1 MSRVFKIIKVHWN
14 LLDVM
19 YKFLTIFYIIILTMM
34 AQLDY
39 RVIKEDIEYYINT
52 NKYVNFS
59 STISQSLSLM
69 MYCIIFYTFF
79 IRRDPIVKK
88 YRKYYNRDFFV
99 QLPILKKD
107 LLKGK
112 FLLYIVASIPALFVI
127 ITFITLNIYYG
138 QTNVVSAYSGLLVL
152 LFFLWFLAASISN
165 LFEEIYTGRFSI
177 FKFLDMAFILIIN
190 FYIIYSFTSKLID
203 FGTIANDAIMYN
215 SLGEQLAPVL
225 KMCRYIGGA
234 WGIPTI
240 IIAIILSYFIS
251 CKLPI
256 FILGKKEKVK

>member
-14 LLDVM
+14 LLDGL

-39 RVIKEDIEYYINT
+39 KVIKGDIEYYINT

-59 STISQSLSLM
+59 STISQSLSLISF
-69 MYCIIFYTFF
+69 CIILYTFF
-79 IRRDPIVKK
+79 IKRDPIVKK

-127 ITFITLNIYYG
+127 MTFITLNIYYG
-138 QTNVVSAYSGLLVL
+138 KTNVVSAYSGLLVL

-190 FYIIYSFTSKLID
+190 FYIIYSFTSKFID
-203 FGTIANDAIMYN
+203 YGTIANDAIMFN
-215 SLGEQLAPVL
+215 SLGEGFVPIL
-225 KMCRYIGGA
+225 KLCRYIGGA
-234 WGIPTI
+234 WGIPVI
-240 IIAIILSYFIS
+240 IISILISYFIS

-256 FILGKKEKVK
+256 YISSKKENLK